1 MSELDPR
8 VRELVALGTAY
19 GVNCQTCLEV
29 HKQAAQAAGLS
40 AEEMQQAIRVAEAI
54 VSGARGLTRRRTG
67 TLFGKADADASC
79 CAQAAECGR
88 NKRERGA

>member
-8 VRELVALGTAY
+8 VRELIALGVAY
-19 GVNCQTCLEV
+19 GANSQTCLEV

-54 VSGARGLTRRRTG
+54 VNGARGLTPKRTEA
-67 TLFGKADADASC
+67 LFGKAGAEASC
-79 CAQAAECGR
+79 CAQVAECGP
-88 NKRERGA
+88 E